1 MRHELKLNMISL
13 LKVLLISRSEI
24 SKMQSIKTL
33 LIIFCFFKLN
43 FATIRSCIKE
53 NEENRICFLS
63 IGGINKGY
71 VAPYPFVLNTTMILR
86 EVIEINEKESSIT
99 IQVMLIATWIDPRI
113 GLSKGT
119 IG

>member
-1 MRHELKLNMISL
+1 
-13 LKVLLISRSEI
+13 
-24 SKMQSIKTL
+24 MQSIKTL
-33 LIIFCFFKLN
+33 MVIFCILRLN
-43 FATIRSCIKE
+43 FATTRSCIKE

-63 IGGINKGY
+63 IGGIDTGY
-71 VAPYPFVLNTTMILR
+71 VAPNPLVLNTTMILR

-99 IQVMLIATWIDPRI
+99 VQVILITTWIDPRV